1 MSNPNIPLIV
11 LNNGK
16 TIPQLGYGV
25 YCIEGDEKTENCVLE
40 ALKIGYRHIDTAH
53 AYQNEKGVGSA
64 IKKSNIPRKEIFLTS
79 KLWVTEY
86 GEGKT
91 LEAIDKMLKRLDTD
105 YLDLLLLHFPLN
117 DYLGAYKDMEK
128 ALENGKVKNIGIS
141 NFEDNKLEDLLG
153 KIKVKPVLNQIET
166 HPYFINKD
174 LRERCLKN
182 DIKIEAW
189 APIGHNMLDLDKENV
204 LVELGKKYNKSV
216 YQIVLRWHIQKGV
229 IIIPKSVRIEKMKEN
244 FEIFDFNL
252 TDDEMNQIDK
262 LDGTKKRIQTSDE
275 ELEKE
280 LTSYVLND

>member
-1 MSNPNIPLIV
+1 MSTSNIPLLK

-16 TIPQLGYGV
+16 TIPQLGYGT

-64 IKKSNIPRKEIFLTS
+64 IKKIGIPRNEIFLTS
-79 KLWVTEY
+79 KLWITEY

-105 YLDLLLLHFPLN
+105 YIDLLLLHFPFN
-117 DYLGAYKDMEK
+117 DYVGAYKDMEK
-128 ALENGKVKNIGIS
+128 AFENGKVKSIGIS
-141 NFEDNKLEDLLG
+141 NFEDNRFEDLLS

-166 HPYFINKD
+166 HPYFLNKD
-174 LRERCLKN
+174 LRERCFKN

-189 APIGHNMLDLDKENV
+189 APIGHGMIEFDKENV
-204 LVELGKKYNKSV
+204 FSDLGKKYNKSV

-229 IIIPKSVRIEKMKEN
+229 IVIPKCVRSEKMKEN

-252 TDDEMNQIDK
+252 TDEEMNKIDS
-262 LDGTKKRIQTSDE
+262 LDGTKNRIQVPEE
-275 ELEKE
+275 ELIKE
-280 LTSYVLND
+280 VNSLVLND

>member
-1 MSNPNIPLIV
+1 MSKVPLIT
-11 LNNGK
+11 LNNGN

-25 YCIEGDEKTENCVLE
+25 YCIEGNEKTENCVLE

-64 IKKSNIPRKEIFLTS
+64 IKKSGIPRNEIFLTS
-79 KLWVTEY
+79 KLWYTEY
-86 GEGKT
+86 GEGKS

-141 NFEDNKLEDLLG
+141 NFEDNKLEDFLG
-153 KIKVKPVLNQIET
+153 KIKVIPVLNQIET

-189 APIGHNMLDLDKENV
+189 APIGHGMIEFDKENIFTD
-204 LVELGKKYNKSV
+204 LGKKYNKSV

-229 IIIPKSVRIEKMKEN
+229 IIIPKSVRSEKIKEN

-252 TDDEMNQIDK
+252 TDEEVNQIDN
-262 LDGTKKRIQTSDE
+262 LDGTKNRIQVSEE
-275 ELEKE
+275 ELRKE
-280 LTSYVLND
+280 CDALVLND

>member
-1 MSNPNIPLIV
+1 
-11 LNNGK
+11 
-16 TIPQLGYGV
+16 
-25 YCIEGDEKTENCVLE
+25 
-40 ALKIGYRHIDTAH
+40 
-53 AYQNEKGVGSA
+53 
-64 IKKSNIPRKEIFLTS
+64 
-79 KLWVTEY
+79 
-86 GEGKT
+86 
-91 LEAIDKMLKRLDTD
+91 MLKRLDTD

-262 LDGTKKRIQTSDE
+262 LDGTKKNSII
-275 ELEKE
+275 
-280 LTSYVLND
+280 

>member
-1 MSNPNIPLIV
+1 
-11 LNNGK
+11 
-16 TIPQLGYGV
+16 
-25 YCIEGDEKTENCVLE
+25 
-40 ALKIGYRHIDTAH
+40 
-53 AYQNEKGVGSA
+53 
-64 IKKSNIPRKEIFLTS
+64 
-79 KLWVTEY
+79 
-86 GEGKT
+86 
-91 LEAIDKMLKRLDTD
+91 MLKRLDTD

-252 TDDEMNQIDK
+252 TDEEMNQIDK
-262 LDGTKKRIQTSDE
+262 LDGTKKRIQTSNE